1 MILCSVHTAHRKRIR
16 KLPKWQAASAPQSR
30 HLDSPA
36 IKDMIV
42 KELKAM
48 ELATDEDIHVSKTI
62 AEDSRLLTAS
72 QSNDSYLLTGSSSM
86 GKLPEMVQV
95 TTCSFNHSHVPKDL
109 LGENFNIVE
118 MPTKHCGTKEEASFS
133 SAMSSSD
140 APRNDVGQPCSTANL
155 TCGLTRL
162 LTTIDDPNLCCQI
175 DGDVLCVNECRSSLF
190 AWPELDSLI
199 LQVIN
204 DWLDRSNMCP
214 TTGL

>member
-1 MILCSVHTAHRKRIR
+1 MILCSVCRSQANRKCIR

-30 HLDSPA
+30 HLDSPP

-42 KELKAM
+42 KELKTV
-48 ELATDEDIHVSKTI
+48 ELATDEDIHATKTI

-72 QSNDSYLLTGSSSM
+72 QSNESYLLTGSSSM

-95 TTCSFNHSHVPKDL
+95 TTCSLNHSHVPKDL

-118 MPTKHCGTKEEASFS
+118 MPTKHCGTKEEA
-133 SAMSSSD
+133 AMSSSD
-140 APRNDVGQPCSTANL
+140 APRNDVGQPYSTANL

-162 LTTIDDPNLCCQI
+162 LTTIDDPNLRCQI
-175 DGDVLCVNECRSSLF
+175 DGDVLSVNECRSSLF